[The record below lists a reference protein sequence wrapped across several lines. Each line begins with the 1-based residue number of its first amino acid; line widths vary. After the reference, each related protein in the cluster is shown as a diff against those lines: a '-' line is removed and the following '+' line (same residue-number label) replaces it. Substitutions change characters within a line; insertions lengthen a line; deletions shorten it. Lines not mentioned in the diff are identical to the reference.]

1 MKFVY
6 RWNET
11 QFLYSALYDYQL
23 GSQKDRRHLFFGLV
37 LFAVTGI
44 LVIKW
49 LDQGFQVIDLV
60 FVLLGALWFGM
71 RRRLLVWMFKRAFK
85 RSGQEGL
92 DLTFEVNEDGVNAQV
107 DSRPPQH
114 YDWTDIRRVLRTEK
128 GFLLYP
134 GLLWLPASGL
144 QEDANLEEV
153 AALFQR
159 KVTNYKDKSR
169 YRLKTAF

>member
-23 GSQKDRRHLFFGLV
+23 GSQKDRRHIFFGLV
-37 LFAVTGI
+37 LLAVTGI
-44 LVIKW
+44 LAIKW

-60 FVLLGALWFGM
+60 FVLLGALWFVL
-71 RRRLLVWMFKRAFK
+71 RRHLLIWMFRRAFK

-92 DLTFEVNEDGVNAQV
+92 DLTFEVNEDGVNVQV
-107 DSRPPQH
+107 DSRSPQH
-114 YDWTDIRRVLRTEK
+114 YDWSDIRRVLRTER

-134 GLLWLPASGL
+134 GMLWLPASAL
-144 QEDANLEEV
+144 QGDASLEGV

-159 KVTNYKDKSR
+159 KVTNYKDKSH
-169 YRLKTAF
+169 YRLKSAL